1 MQCDDVILHL
11 AQSPDEASD
20 DYLPLPVRH
29 HLATCLSCQAERVH
43 YRRLHRELRALR
55 HEVVMPDDR
64 LLSDVLDAVRPPATV
79 TQLRPSRRK
88 AYVGGIAAA
97 ATAGAAG
104 ALVLVSKLSAK
115 GHRLAG

>member
-11 AQSPDEASD
+11 AQTPDVASNES
-20 DYLPLPVRH
+20 LPLPVKH
-29 HLATCLSCQAERVH
+29 HLATCLSCQAEQAQ
-43 YRRLHRELRALR
+43 YRRLHRELQGLR
-55 HEVVMPDDR
+55 HEVVFPDDQ
-64 LLSDVLDAVRPPATV
+64 LLVDVLDSVRPPATV

-104 ALVLVSKLSAK
+104 ALVLVSKLSSK
-115 GHRLAG
+115 GHPLAG

>member
-1 MQCDDVILHL
+1 MQCDDVVLHL
-11 AQSPDEASD
+11 AQAPDEESN

-29 HLATCLSCQAERVH
+29 HLVTCLSCQAERVQ
-43 YRRLHRELRALR
+43 YRRLHRELRGMRL
-55 HEVVMPDDR
+55 EVIEPDER
-64 LLSDVLDAVRPPATV
+64 LLPDILDSVRPSATV

-88 AYVGGIAAA
+88 AYVSGIAAA

-115 GHRLAG
+115 GQRLAG